1 MVLSH
6 DAYTGNSASFN
17 LKAAVEREKAVQA
30 IDVHRGY
37 CQLNGLHTQ
46 WDALAERWH
55 RLLCAYHFLP
65 NLKRLR
71 SYIR

>member
-6 DAYTGNSASFN
+6 DEYTGNSASFN

-46 WDALAERWH
+46 WDALAKRWGI
-55 RLLCAYHFLP
+55 A
-65 NLKRLR
+65 
-71 SYIR
+71 SYAHTTSCQTWNA